1 MRLKKAFLFFSLL
14 VVGLLLSGC
23 YGGEGASTEDQ
34 NSTNDSGKTELAQE
48 LNLTAGGDLAT
59 MNTLGA
65 YDGGAVVVLNS
76 VFEGLHRIGPDN
88 TIVPGIAESYE
99 LSEDNKT
106 YTFKLRED
114 AVWSDGTPVT
124 AHDFVYS
131 WRKAI
136 HPDTAAYFGYLMLDI
151 KNAAKIQNPDDELY
165 GKAEELGIKAADDYT
180 FVVELEYP
188 VPYFIGLTATSV
200 FFPQNKEFVE
210 AQGENYALDVD
221 SMIYNGPFVLDTWK
235 QGEGWTMKKNET
247 YWDADTVKLTT
258 INQKIVKET
267 STAINLYETGEIDV
281 VGLSSE
287 YVDQYKNSKEYST
300 SEQPTIYFFRMNHA
314 NEYLKNENI
323 RKAIDM
329 GWNKQNMADLLLN
342 NGSIPA
348 YYLVPS
354 GFVNGPDGKDYRKSS
369 GNYNVTD
376 IEKAKEYW
384 NKGLE
389 ELGVDRVT
397 LDLLSY
403 DGEMSKTLVEYIKNQ
418 LETNLPGLT
427 IEINMQPS
435 KQKLE
440 LEASVSFDLD
450 YGGWA
455 PDYQDPIT
463 FLEIFTSDSYYNQ
476 SNYKNEAYDEL
487 ITKARH
493 TQDQTERWNI
503 LIEAE
508 KLLMESATIGPIYQ
522 AGSARLTK
530 PYVKDLYRHPF
541 GTDISFKWAYIE
553 E

>member
-34 NSTNDSGKTELAQE
+34 NSTNDSEKTELAQE
-48 LNLTAGGDLAT
+48 INLTAGGDLAT

-65 YDGGAVVVLNS
+65 YDASAVVVMNS
-76 VFEGLHRIGPDN
+76 VFEGLNRIGPDN

-267 STAINLYETGEIDV
+267 STAINLYETGEIDLV
-281 VGLSSE
+281 SLSSE
-287 YVDQYKNSKEYST
+287 YVEQYKNSKEYST

-329 GWNKQNMADLLLN
+329 GWNKQDMADLLLN
-342 NGSIPA
+342 NGSTPA
-348 YYLVPS
+348 YYLVPN
-354 GFVNGPDGKDYRKSS
+354 GFVNGPDGKDFRESS

-427 IEINMQPS
+427 IKINMQPS

-487 ITKARH
+487 INKARQ

-522 AGSARLTK
+522 VGLARLTK

-541 GTDISFKWAYIE
+541 GTDMSFKWAYIE

>member
-1 MRLKKAFLFFSLL
+1 MRLKKAFLFVSFLVMSLL
-14 VVGLLLSGC
+14 LVGC
-23 YGGEGASTEDQ
+23 YGGEDSTTKEKDS
-34 NSTNDSGKTELAQE
+34 STDSEKTEVEQV
-48 LNLTAGGDLAT
+48 LNLAAGGDLAT

-65 YDGGAVVVLNS
+65 YDSGAVVVMNS
-76 VFEGLHRIGPDN
+76 VFEGLNRIGPNN

-99 LSEDNKT
+99 LSDDQKT
-106 YTFKLRED
+106 YIFKLRKD
-114 AVWSDGTPVT
+114 AVWSNGTPVT

-136 HPDTAAYFGYLMLDI
+136 HPDTAAYFGYLMIDI
-151 KNAAKIQNPDDELY
+151 KNASKIQNPDDELY
-165 GKAEELGIKAADDYT
+165 GKSEELGIKAEDDHT

-188 VPYFIGLTATSV
+188 VSYFIGLTATSV
-200 FFPQNKEFVE
+200 FFPQNEEFVE

-247 YWDADTVKLTT
+247 YWDANTVKLTT
-258 INQKIVKET
+258 INQKIVKDT
-267 STAINLYETGEIDV
+267 STAINLYETGELDS

-287 YVDQYKNSKEYST
+287 YVDQYKDSPEYKT

-329 GWNKQNMADLLLN
+329 GWNKQDMADLLLK
-342 NGSIPA
+342 NGSVPA
-348 YYLVPS
+348 YYLVPA
-354 GFVNGPDGKDYRKSS
+354 GFVNGPDGKDFRESS
-369 GNYNVTD
+369 GNYNETD
-376 IEKAKEYW
+376 IAKAQEYW

-389 ELGVDRVT
+389 ELGVDSVT

-403 DGEMSKTLVEYIKNQ
+403 DGEMSKVLVEYIKNQ

-427 IEINMQPS
+427 IAINIQPS

-487 ITKARH
+487 IAKARQ
-493 TQDQTERWNI
+493 TQDLTERWNI

-522 AGSARLTK
+522 VGIASLTK
-530 PYVKDLYRHPF
+530 SYVKDLYRHPF
-541 GTDISFKWAYIE
+541 GTDLSFKWAYIE
-553 E
+553 

>member
-427 IEINMQPS
+427 IEINIQPS

-487 ITKARH
+487 ITKARQ